1 MNNMPEKQILNI
13 DLSNP
18 EDADKYEELSP
29 VFTTMVALGLKELT
43 ICESIKPEV
52 LKKKFTME
60 FWEDGEGIGTFTL
73 KDVTD
78 DN

>member
-1 MNNMPEKQILNI
+1 MSKAPEKQILNI

-52 LKKKFTME
+52 LTKKFTME
-60 FWEDGEGIGTFTL
+60 FWEDKEGVATFIL
-73 KDVTD
+73 KDVTN